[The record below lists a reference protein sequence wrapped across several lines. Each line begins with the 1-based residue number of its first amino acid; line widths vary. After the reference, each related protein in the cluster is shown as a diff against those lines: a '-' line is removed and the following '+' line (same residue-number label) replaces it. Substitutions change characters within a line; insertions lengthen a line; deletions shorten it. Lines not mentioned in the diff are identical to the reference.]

1 MAVTAASILVAIFLV
16 IMVQREN
23 RKLDE
28 QRASGGLLNPDLEP
42 DFRYVI

>member
-16 IMVQREN
+16 FMIKREN

-28 QRASGGLLNPDLEP
+28 QRANGGLLNPDLEP